1 MSPIPIDI
9 YSLSF
14 STGLFPSEVLI
25 LSSFEPLFKLLF
37 HIMSYSCAHVSCV
50 VSQGTK
56 LQIAQCPPMH
66 SNSSF
71 SSSSIYLCS
80 SLHPAYTWPS
90 RPLSLLNLWEKSLV
104 FHSQQKLIKRHLFA
118 PCSRLLS
125 WSVGN
130 HKYPAKQNI
139 IGISLS
145 ASVLRVK
152 LISHFLGKR
161 AVGHNIIGVG
171 NQSTG
176 LCTRRLLGKY

>member
-9 YSLSF
+9 YFLSF
-14 STGLFPSEVLI
+14 STGLFPAEVLV
-25 LSSFEPLFKLLF
+25 LSSFEPLFKLRFISFLL
-37 HIMSYSCAHVSCV
+37 MYPCLLWGESGNQASNCLMP
-50 VSQGTK
+50 TK
-56 LQIAQCPPMH
+56 

-90 RPLSLLNLWEKSLV
+90 CPLSLLNLWEKSLV

-139 IGISLS
+139 IRISLY
-145 ASVLRVK
+145 AAWLRVK

-176 LCTRRLLGKY
+176 ICSPRLLWKY